1 MTGAE
6 RESRYAQL
14 CLEPQR
20 HTAQS
25 SPGAPGWHG
34 QERGVRFWLLN
45 CGQAALETED
55 QKAKIKELAIMFHSK
70 GRRKVSGHRIKPEAR
85 IPVRMQEG

>member
-1 MTGAE
+1 MNPATFSFAWSHTDTRHKAVRELQGGTG
-6 RESRYAQL
+6 R
-14 CLEPQR
+14 
-20 HTAQS
+20 
-25 SPGAPGWHG
+25 
-34 QERGVRFWLLN
+34 ERGVCFWLLN

-70 GRRKVSGHRIKPEAR
+70 GRRKVSGHWIKPEAR